1 MGETLILLFGFGL
14 LAGYKYMFRNER
26 TGSES
31 LVYLSLAV
39 GLEAE
44 CLKFSKEQVLIL
56 RNVESSFLC
65 IND

>member
-31 LVYLSLAV
+31 LVYLSLAM

-44 CLKFSKEQVLIL
+44 CLKFSKHQLPLL
-56 RNVESSFLC
+56 RTF
-65 IND
+65 

>member
-1 MGETLILLFGFGL
+1 MGEILILLFGFVL
-14 LAGYKYMFRNER
+14 LAGYKYMFRNGR

-44 CLKFSKEQVLIL
+44 CLKFSEYQLPLL
-56 RNVESSFLC
+56 RTF
-65 IND
+65 